1 MLGLSQTTGY
11 AILALA
17 CMDGPDGDCIL
28 VREISGR
35 TGITKPY
42 LAKLIHALGVAG
54 LVETKRGHRGGVL
67 LSRPA
72 ANIRV
77 LEVLEAIEGPGALS
91 GCLLG
96 RTDCS
101 DERACPTHHFWKR
114 MREEVRSN
122 LARMTLAEVS
132 RFERMHG
139 VLTACGEVDS
149 CRTRRRKR
157 P

>member
-17 CMDGPDGDCIL
+17 CIPDPGGRPVL
-28 VREISGR
+28 VRDIAKC
-35 TGITKPY
+35 TGIARPY
-42 LAKLIHALGVAG
+42 LSKIIHALGEAG

-72 ANIRV
+72 AAIPV
-77 LEVLEAIEGPGALS
+77 LDVLEAIEGPGALS

-101 DERACPTHHFWKR
+101 DERACPTHHFWKH
-114 MREEVRSN
+114 MRGEVRAN

-132 RFERMHG
+132 RFERRHG
-139 VLTACGEVDS
+139 VLSRCCEEPACGPGKA
-149 CRTRRRKR
+149 RK